1 MTGHKLWSLVI
12 GSTEKIVDIAT
23 QYSTASL
30 ANELSFVLPTAF
42 GVEGVLLFKYL
53 DSNMFAVTTQSQ
65 EDLST
70 YTIMLVNSL
79 TGSVVYQQQ
88 ISNISP
94 QHNFATV
101 MAENFFAATYQKW
114 NPSTGLSQQELLFVE
129 LYANKQ
135 EDDTKRLIM
144 DYLSGD

>member
-1 MTGHKLWSLVI
+1 
-12 GSTEKIVDIAT
+12 
-23 QYSTASL
+23 
-30 ANELSFVLPTAF
+30 
-42 GVEGVLLFKYL
+42 
-53 DSNMFAVTTQSQ
+53 
-65 EDLST
+65 
-70 YTIMLVNSL
+70 
-79 TGSVVYQQQ
+79 
-88 ISNISP
+88 
-94 QHNFATV
+94 